1 MFIIF
6 IITVFFIIII
16 NRMVNIIR
24 VTMDIIDIIITIRV
38 TMDIIDIIIIIR
50 VTMITFMRVSVDF
63 ITVFIIILISTA
75 PNVLIM
81 S

>member
-16 NRMVNIIR
+16 NRMVNI
-24 VTMDIIDIIITIRV
+24 IRV